1 MSYLWKSEEYL
12 RTGRRDIVDAGR
24 SLETGSIKVRRTDT
38 GCNGQDVTV
47 RLVVTGE
54 KIDAACD
61 LINKRYAWR
70 GYGAH
75 HRISMDAHHVT
86 FTAEIEDAVVGT
98 ITLALDSADGLAA
111 DSAFRDAI
119 DGFRARPGAKVCEL
133 TKFAFDPEI
142 QSKALMATLFHIVFV
157 YGQRTYGC
165 TDLLIEVNPRH
176 VRFYE
181 AMLGFERVGPLRHNE
196 SVGAPAQLM
205 WLKVDGIREHIDRA
219 ATGAER
225 YKARSLYPLFFS
237 PADERGIYQRLVN
250 ATARAKAKANRPSPV
265 PAAEGTDRNGVRVP
279 RRVQK
284 ALAIQIEAACYQ

>member
-1 MSYLWKSEEYL
+1 MSYLWKLEEYL
-12 RTGRRDIVDAGR
+12 GTARRDIVDAGR
-24 SLETGSIKVRRTDT
+24 SLGTGSIKVRRTDT
-38 GCNGQDVTV
+38 GCDGQDVTV

-70 GYGAH
+70 GYGSH
-75 HRISMDAHHVT
+75 HRLSMDAHHVT
-86 FTAEIEDAVVGT
+86 FTAEIEDTVVGT
-98 ITLALDSADGLAA
+98 ITLALDSAHGLAA

-205 WLKVDGIREHIDRA
+205 WLKVDAIREHIDRA
-219 ATGAER
+219 AAGAER

-237 PADERGIYQRLVN
+237 PADERGIYQRLLKATGRAEPN
-250 ATARAKAKANRPSPV
+250 ATHPAPTL
-265 PAAEGTDRNGVRVP
+265 AAEGDVP
-279 RRVQK
+279 TRIRTPKRVQK
-284 ALAIQIEAACYQ
+284 ALAIEAGYYQ